1 MEAGQHLRVKGFL
14 FGGLTLLAFTLRAW
28 GWGWSLPYVD
38 HPDEPAV
45 VQVLLR
51 LLKGNLDPNH
61 FFYPSLILYLQ
72 ALVFKIH
79 FWVGALTGLYSPQFI
94 LPRSTHFYTTI
105 PGAFVWGRIFTASL
119 GTLTV
124 LTLALWKPLGQK
136 AGLIGAALLALSPW
150 AITNSHYLTVDI
162 PAACFAL
169 LALLSILRVAQQGT
183 NKDYLLAGILIGLAT
198 GSKYQNALLGFSF
211 LLAHLRPKGRR
222 PFSQLLAGG
231 GIAILTFFLTSP
243 YILLDFPAFRRDMQT
258 LFTSYEGTH
267 GDLQHAWPL
276 EDYLTFFWAEALG
289 PLPFLLTLVGGV
301 DLVRKQPTI
310 ALVLLS
316 FPLLLILSLLRMET
330 HFYRNLLPVQA
341 PLLLLAGFGATS
353 HWEYLTRFFPSRW
366 QKPILALS
374 LLFLLGPSFTPA
386 LRESLRLAQPDSRV
400 TAQEWLRQN
409 YPGVQVAAELS
420 HPLLW
425 QGVAQAT
432 SFHYLPL
439 QTLGW
444 YREQGY
450 SFLLTNAGRR
460 KGDEWTK
467 DYQPLLKEGKVLR
480 TFGGRQS
487 QLLGPQMDILETGL
501 TPTLLLQPTFR
512 PGILRAA
519 QNVRLGPLQLLG
531 AKVGKLTQ
539 GKGGPA
545 VLPAESLRPGE
556 TLGLRVFWRRETS
569 LPPSAQ
575 YQIFVHLCDSQG
587 QTLAQRDSPPWQG
600 LFPLQTWPLNQL
612 VSENLDLALPPT
624 LPAGAYRLLIGLYN
638 PLNQGRYPALVE
650 EQAPPKSEIDLGQV
664 ELKN

>member
-1 MEAGQHLRVKGFL
+1 MEARQHLRLKGFL
-14 FGGLTLLAFTLRAW
+14 FGGLILLAFTLRVW
-28 GWGWSLPYVD
+28 GCGWSLPYVD

-51 LLKGNLDPNH
+51 LIKGNLDPNH

-79 FWVGALTGLYSPQFI
+79 FWVGGLTGLYSPQFN
-94 LPRSTHFYTTI
+94 LPRSTHFYTII
-105 PGAFVWGRIFTASL
+105 PAAFVWGRIFTASL

-136 AGLIGAALLALSPW
+136 AGLLGAALLALSPW

-169 LALLSILRVAQQGT
+169 LALLSILRVVQRGT

-211 LLAHLRPKGRR
+211 LLAHLLPKGRR
-222 PFSQLLAGG
+222 PFAQLLAGS

-276 EDYLTFFWAEALG
+276 DAYLTFFWIEALG
-289 PLPFLLTLVGGV
+289 SLPFLLTLVGGV
-301 DLVRKQPTI
+301 TLVRRQSTI

-353 HWEYLTRFFPSRW
+353 VWGYLTRFLPSPW
-366 QKPILALS
+366 QKPVLALG
-374 LLFLLGPSFTPA
+374 LIFLLGPSFTPA
-386 LRESLRLAQPDSRV
+386 LRESRRLAQPDSRV

-409 YPGVQVAAELS
+409 YPGLQVAAELS

-425 QGVAQAT
+425 QGVAQVT

-460 KGDEWTK
+460 KSDEWTK

-487 QLLGPQMDILETGL
+487 QFLGPQIDLLETGL

-512 PGILRAA
+512 PGSLRDA

-531 AKVGKLTQ
+531 AKVGKLLQ

-545 VLPAESLRPGE
+545 VLSAEFLRPGE
-556 TLGLRVFWRRETS
+556 TLGLRVFWQREIS
-569 LPPSAQ
+569 LPPSEQ
-575 YQIFVHLCDSQG
+575 YQIFVHLRDSQG

-600 LFPLQTWPLNQL
+600 LFPLQTWPRNKL

-624 LPAGAYRLLIGLYN
+624 LPAGAYHLLIGLYN

-650 EQAPPKSEIDLGQV
+650 EQVQPKNEIDLGLV